1 MIISHE
7 HKFIF
12 IKTAKTGGSTI
23 ENILG
28 NHLGDKDVASGSG
41 YHDVNNRKI
50 RYTHKQNFIRFDY
63 PNNLGGYSHVPAS
76 FIYKKFFKLDS
87 YRLEHHI

>member
-50 RYTHKQNFIRFDY
+50 TNERQKHR
-63 PNNLGGYSHVPAS
+63 L
-76 FIYKKFFKLDS
+76 KKRTVFQPKAG
-87 YRLEHHI
+87 I